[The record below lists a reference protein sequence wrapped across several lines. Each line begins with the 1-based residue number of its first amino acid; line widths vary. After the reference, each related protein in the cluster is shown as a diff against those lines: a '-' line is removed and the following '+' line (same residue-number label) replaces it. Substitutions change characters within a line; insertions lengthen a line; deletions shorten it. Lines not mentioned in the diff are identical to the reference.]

1 MNINPISRRVAVAL
15 LALAATAA
23 APAHAEGTD
32 IVAASQSEVQLYK
45 GPSIAD
51 AGAKIPAK
59 DFPWKVM
66 QKSKGFYEIKTATGS
81 AWVNSMDVRTAPA
94 AAVVCSTPP
103 AIAHVAGSRNAG
115 SARCN

>member
-1 MNINPISRRVAVAL
+1 MNTNPISHHVAVAL
-15 LALAATAA
+15 LALAASAL
-23 APAHAEGTD
+23 AHAEGTD
-32 IVAASQSEVQLYK
+32 IVSASQSEVQLYK

-51 AGAKIPAK
+51 AGAKIPAQN
-59 DFPWKVM
+59 FPWRIM

-81 AWVNSMDVRTAPA
+81 AWINSMDVRTAPA

-103 AIAHVAGSRNAG
+103 AAAHVAGSRNAG

>member
-1 MNINPISRRVAVAL
+1 MNSNPISHHVAVAL
-15 LALAATAA
+15 LALAASAL
-23 APAHAEGTD
+23 AHAEGTD
-32 IVAASQSEVQLYK
+32 IISASQSDVQLYT

-51 AGAKIPAK
+51 KGAKIPAGN
-59 DFPWKVM
+59 FPWAII

-94 AAVVCSTPP
+94 TAFVCSTPP
-103 AIAHVAGSRNAG
+103 AAAHVAGSKNAG